1 MKKSMSK
8 LLALTLLFCMLT
20 SSALA
25 ADTLEV
31 ASTYTDTVLETY
43 RSIVDAFTAGKW
55 Y

>member
-31 ASTYTDTVLETY
+31 ARY
-43 RSIVDAFTAGKW
+43 RVGNLSPHSRRFYGGNW